1 MTAHTRSALK
11 VVLMVEIVPRFFATL
26 TGIWELSLVHSRAS
40 VMPFEVSSA
49 FMKSLKAILAA

>member
-1 MTAHTRSALK
+1 MKKEKVTAHTRSALK

-40 VMPFEVSSA
+40 VSLL
-49 FMKSLKAILAA
+49 KSVRLL

>member
-11 VVLMVEIVPRFFATL
+11 VVLMGEIVPRFFATL

-40 VMPFEVSSA
+40 VSLL
-49 FMKSLKAILAA
+49 KSVRLL